1 MANFNID
8 YLVVAG
14 GGSGGSTGDNIGAG
28 GGGAGGFITSWSG
41 GSGGGQVSQPT
52 LTRSTQVPYTVT
64 VGSGGIAPT
73 AYYDGA
79 GSGGGRGLNGTAS
92 IFDSVSATGGGGGGG
107 GGSGNQQIAGGDGGS
122 GGGGASYYTGG
133 KGNNI
138 GSPVQGFDGGTASGV
153 TGGYRIASGGGGAG
167 SAGNN
172 GGTSTSGT
180 IGQGGSGM
188 SYASGSAS
196 ITNLSATY
204 AGGGGGG
211 TGTGTQ
217 SVAGGN
223 DGGGDGGAWQGT
235 SNPAATNGAN
245 TGSGGGGGAGYGG
258 QGGNGGSGVV
268 ILRYTTSDAN
278 YTTTGITPT
287 ETTIGGETIL
297 SFTTVG
303 TGAITFTTTIPPIP
317 PFSGTRVTNPVTGF
331 ESSVN
336 IGLKLP
342 SGTNDNF
349 PTAIQG
355 MIRNDTSETTGS
367 SASAIIHYNGADW
380 KYFAA
385 TESADNPIVASQN
398 FNTVL
403 YNGNGGTQIIDSAT
417 VGFQPDL
424 VWIKQRTG
432 NNANHLLV
440 DTVRGP
446 WKVINTNTTS
456 TVDRTSADMTVTSF
470 ADGFTVKGTSAGLYE
485 CNGVNGGTYSGNGT
499 YVSWCFKAGGTA
511 VSNTDGSITSQV
523 SANVAAGFSIVKY
536 NSGTSAITAG
546 HGLSQAVE
554 MVICK
559 PLVPGAWSIWSKDM
573 ATDLD
578 KNYMPLTTATV
589 VPNASSLWN
598 YSNWGATKIGS
609 NNPLMFGNSNDVIC
623 YCWHSVAGYSKI
635 GSYIGNGNA
644 VGTIVPLDFEPAWVM
659 IKGVD
664 EASSWLII
672 DNKRSPTN
680 PASARL
686 DADSSAAEY
695 SGDVIMDLNSD
706 GFQLKT
712 ASAGKNALNKT
723 FIYMAF
729 AAS

>member
-14 GGSGGSTGDNIGAG
+14 GGGGGAGHTPSNIGTGGGGGAGGLKTTTTFSGSGSTLTLTSGTPYTLVVGSGGTGASPGSISTQGQNSTFDNITSTGGGGGGSYNFISTTHQNGGSGGGAGYGVGFGTGLTGQGNNGGSQTPSVAQYGNAG
-28 GGGAGGFITSWSG
+28 GGGAGAV
-41 GSGGGQVSQPT
+41 GQSFT
-52 LTRSTQVPYTVT
+52 
-64 VGSGGIAPT
+64 
-73 AYYDGA
+73 
-79 GSGGGRGLNGTAS
+79 
-92 IFDSVSATGGGGGGG
+92 
-107 GGSGNQQIAGGDGGS
+107 
-122 GGGGASYYTGG
+122 
-133 KGNNI
+133 
-138 GSPVQGFDGGTASGV
+138 
-153 TGGYRIASGGGGAG
+153 
-167 SAGNN
+167 
-172 GGTSTSGT
+172 
-180 IGQGGSGM
+180 
-188 SYASGSAS
+188 SGSAS
-196 ITNLSATY
+196 GNGGAGLTNSITVASGTGPYY

-211 TGTGTQ
+211 QPGNYTPGSGG
-217 SVAGGN
+217 SAIGGN
-223 DGGGDGGAWQGT
+223 GGYSLSLNGAAGT
-235 SNPAATNGAN
+235 AN
-245 TGSGGGGGAGYGG
+245 TGSGGGGAGHQGSYANSGTAGA
-258 QGGNGGSGVV
+258 GGSGIV
-268 ILRYTTSDAN
+268 IIRYTTAEVASYTATGLTPTVD
-278 YTTTGITPT
+278 TTTVSGQ
-287 ETTIGGETIL
+287 TIL

-303 TGAITFTTTIPPIP
+303 TGTITFTTPTPPIP

-385 TESADNPIVASQN
+385 TESVDYPIIPSQN

-403 YNGNGGTQIIDSAT
+403 YDGNSGVKTINT

-424 VWIKQRTG
+424 VWTKARDYAGLQGLTNSINGDNTWNSANSNAAIG
-432 NNANHLLV
+432 NN
-440 DTVRGP
+440 
-446 WKVINTNTTS
+446 S
-456 TVDRTSADMTVTSF
+456 SAPKSF
-470 ADGFTVKGTSAGLYE
+470 NSLGFTLGAGNSNWNNSAYD
-485 CNGVNGGTYSGNGT
+485 
-499 YVSWCFKAGGTA
+499 YVSWNWKGGGA
-511 VSNTDGSITSQV
+511 YVNNPDGSITSQV

-559 PLVPGAWSIWSKDM
+559 PLVSGPWAIWSKDM

-644 VGTIVPLDFEPAWVM
+644 VGTIVPLDFEPAWIM

-686 DADSSAAEY
+686 DADSSAIEY

-712 ASAGKNALNKT
+712 ASASKNANGKT